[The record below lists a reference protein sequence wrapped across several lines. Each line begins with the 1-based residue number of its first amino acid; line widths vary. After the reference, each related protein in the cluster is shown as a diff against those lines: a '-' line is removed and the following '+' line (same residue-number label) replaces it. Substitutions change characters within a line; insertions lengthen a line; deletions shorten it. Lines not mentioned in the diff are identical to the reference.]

1 MIFNLFSRR
10 FRNLFVGFIMIHFL
24 TVSAQNSPEKLFED
38 GNTAYNEGDFTK
50 AVSFYE
56 QTLEMGQH
64 SAALYFNLGNSY
76 YRLNKV
82 AESIYYFEKAKQLDP
97 DNEDIIVNGAFAQNM
112 TLDAIEAIPKSQLA
126 QIQQSVFSLF
136 SLATWSRITLLWI
149 WLFVVVFIAYLFLK
163 ATEWKRF
170 YFFISLLCLFLF
182 VSSFAISF
190 SINQQQENTQF
201 AILFSNKIDIWS
213 EPNQRGEIQFTLHEG
228 TKIQLLESLDEW
240 NKIRI
245 ANGSEGWI
253 ENAEFR
259 SLKD

>member
-50 AVSFYE
+50 AVSFYK

-97 DNEDIIVNGAFAQNM
+97 DNVDIIVNGAFAQNM
-112 TLDAIEAIPKSQLA
+112 TLDAIEAIPKSKLA

-253 ENAEFR
+253 KNAEFR

>member
-1 MIFNLFSRR
+1 
-10 FRNLFVGFIMIHFL
+10 
-24 TVSAQNSPEKLFED
+24 
-38 GNTAYNEGDFTK
+38 
-50 AVSFYE
+50 
-56 QTLEMGQH
+56 
-64 SAALYFNLGNSY
+64 
-76 YRLNKV
+76 
-82 AESIYYFEKAKQLDP
+82 
-97 DNEDIIVNGAFAQNM
+97 
-112 TLDAIEAIPKSQLA
+112 
-126 QIQQSVFSLF
+126 
-136 SLATWSRITLLWI
+136 
-149 WLFVVVFIAYLFLK
+149 
-163 ATEWKRF
+163 
-170 YFFISLLCLFLF
+170 

-253 ENAEFR
+253 KNAEFR

>member
-10 FRNLFVGFIMIHFL
+10 FRSLFVGFIMIHFL
-24 TVSAQNSPEKLFED
+24 TVSAQNSPEKLFKD

-50 AVSFYE
+50 AVSFYK

-97 DNEDIIVNGAFAQNM
+97 DNKDIKTNSAFAQNM
-112 TLDAIEAIPKSQLA
+112 TIDAIEAIPKSQLA
-126 QIQQSVFSLF
+126 QLQEGIFELF
-136 SLATWSRITLLWI
+136 SITTWSKITLVWI
-149 WLFVVVFIAYLFLK
+149 WLFALFFIAYLFLN
-163 ATEWKRF
+163 ASQLKRI
-170 YFFISLLCLFLF
+170 FFLLSLVSLALFI
-182 VSSFAISF
+182 SSFAITF
-190 SINQQQENTQF
+190 SVNQQQKNTQY

-228 TKIQLLESLDEW
+228 TKIELLESLDEW

-253 ENAEFR
+253 KNADLR
-259 SLKD
+259 SLN